1 MTTSTPTPGMWLRVT
16 PEGKSKPVTVFL
28 DGVSQRTYWGS
39 RVGSGDVKQD
49 DPEGTI
55 YYPISLKL
63 LKAAAAMADA
73 IGHEVWSCD
82 LEEAYDA
89 YRAAVEKKVSNA

>member
-1 MTTSTPTPGMWLRVT
+1 MTTSTPTTGFWLRVT
-16 PEGKSKPVTVFL
+16 PDGKSTVVWFTGLSEGLFTTFGDFDRYL
-28 DGVSQRTYWGS
+28 DE
-39 RVGSGDVKQD
+39 

-55 YYPISLKL
+55 YYPITRDI

-73 IGHEVWSCD
+73 IGHEVWSSD

-89 YRAAVEKKVSNA
+89 YRAAVEKAVNG